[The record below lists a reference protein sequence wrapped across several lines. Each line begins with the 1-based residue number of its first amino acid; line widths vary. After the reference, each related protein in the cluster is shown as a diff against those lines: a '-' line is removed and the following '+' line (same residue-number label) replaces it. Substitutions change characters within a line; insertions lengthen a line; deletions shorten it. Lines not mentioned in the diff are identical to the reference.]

1 MPSLH
6 KTLIQRILIKLFC
19 MMAVVL
25 LLVSVVNAQDSTA
38 RPTEAQVNQ
47 AIKKLKADP
56 NLAIE
61 TKINSLRWMQDK
73 DKKEEKQKIPGW
85 LRWIQKLFEWLAQT
99 SRLLLWT
106 IITILVAIVVVFL
119 LRLFRNYQIS
129 AKLPASYL
137 PSHVRD
143 LDIRPESLPDDIG
156 AAAWELWQQNN
167 HRAALSL
174 LYRGLLSRLVH
185 QHLVPIRDS
194 STESQCLKLAR
205 VHLQSSQTDYVS
217 RMLKLWQFA
226 VYGAQLPDGV
236 EVQQL
241 CEQFSA
247 ALDQQYS
254 IEHSA

>member
-6 KTLIQRILIKLFC
+6 KSLRQRILIKLLC
-19 MMAVVL
+19 MMAATML
-25 LLVSVVNAQDSTA
+25 LAPVVNAQDST
-38 RPTEAQVNQ
+38 RPAEAQVNQ

-56 NLAIE
+56 NLAVE
-61 TKINSLRWMQDK
+61 TKINSLHWMQDK

-85 LRWIQKLFEWLAQT
+85 LRWLQKLFEWLAQT

-119 LRLFRNYQIS
+119 LRLFRNYQSS
-129 AKLPASYL
+129 AKLPAAHL

-156 AAAWELWQQNN
+156 AAAWALWQQNN

-194 STESQCLKLAR
+194 STESQCLELAR
-205 VHLQSSQTDYVS
+205 AHLQTSQTDYVS
-217 RMLKLWQFA
+217 RMLKLWQLA
-226 VYGAQLPDGV
+226 VYGAQLPDAV
-236 EVQQL
+236 EVQRL

-247 ALDQQYS
+247 ALDQQQHS
-254 IEHSA
+254 MEHSA